1 MTIGE
6 IRAKK
11 NALRKKYKKIRA
23 EIVSE
28 NKAGLDLT
36 MTKTVLS
43 SMSYKYCKTL
53 LLFSSFGD
61 EPDTSEIAKKAL
73 ADGKRV
79 FYPKS
84 YDGGIIKFYKV
95 NSMDELSESGMFG
108 IKEPSEKTE
117 EYEAQGTAEL
127 CLVPGLCFDKNGF
140 RIGYGKGYYD
150 RFLAKFKGIA
160 AGFVYNG
167 CVSEEPIVFE
177 KRYDKSVD
185 IIFSEKGVD
194 IIAGKKKI

>member
-28 NKAGLDLT
+28 NKAGLDLA
-36 MTKTVLS
+36 MTRTVLS

-108 IKEPSEKTE
+108 IKEPSEKAE

-160 AGFVYNG
+160 AGFVYSG
-167 CVSEEPIVFE
+167 CVSKEPIVFE

>member
-11 NALRKKYKKIRA
+11 NALRKKYKKIRV
-23 EIVSE
+23 EITSE
-28 NKAGLDLT
+28 NKSGLDLA
-36 MTKTVLS
+36 MTQTVLS

-61 EPDTSEIAKKAL
+61 EPDTSEIAKKAF

-84 YDGGIIKFYKV
+84 YEGGIIRFFKV

-108 IKEPSEKTE
+108 IKEPSEESE

-127 CLVPGLCFDKNGF
+127 CLVPGLCFDKSGY

-150 RFLAKFKGIA
+150 RFLAKFGGIA
-160 AGFVYNG
+160 AGFVYSG
-167 CVSEEPIVFE
+167 CVSEEPIAFE
-177 KRYDKSVD
+177 KRYDKKVD
-185 IIFSEKGVD
+185 MIFTEKGVD
-194 IIAGKKKI
+194 IVGCKKKV

>member
-23 EIVSE
+23 EIVAE
-28 NKAGLDLT
+28 NKAGLDLA

-108 IKEPSEKTE
+108 IKEPSEKAE
-117 EYEAQGTAEL
+117 EYETQGTAEL

>member
-28 NKAGLDLT
+28 NKNELDSA
-36 MTKTVLS
+36 MTQAVLS
-43 SMSYKYCKTL
+43 SMSYKFCKTV
-53 LLFSSFGD
+53 LLFCSFGD

-73 ADGKRV
+73 DDGKRV

-84 YDGGIIKFYKV
+84 YEGGIIKFFRV
-95 NSMDELSESGMFG
+95 NSMEDLSEKGMFG
-108 IKEPSEKTE
+108 IKEPSEEAE

-127 CLVPGLCFDKNGF
+127 CLVPGLCFDKNGY

-160 AGFVYNG
+160 AGFVYSG
-167 CVSEEPIVFE
+167 CISEESIVFE
-177 KRYDKSVD
+177 KRYDKQVD
-185 IIFSEKGVD
+185 MIFTEKGVD
-194 IIAGKKKI
+194 IVGGKKTV